1 MKAGYPSS
9 VFAAAV
15 LLYSV
20 ISTRHRV
27 FSQTDFYQGKTV
39 TLIASTAP
47 GGTGDLRVKALVT
60 LSAQTY
66 PRKSDARN

>member
-9 VFAAAV
+9 VFAPAV

-20 ISTRHRV
+20 AFYSTPV

-39 TLIASTAP
+39 TVIASTAP
-47 GGTGDLRVKALVT
+47 GGSGRHAG
-60 LSAQTY
+60 
-66 PRKSDARN
+66 